1 MIQQER
7 SFDLLNAIPGLKRL
21 LKSRAFQ
28 PSMMLLTLFVFTLV
42 ILTGLFGTPA
52 GSRNFG
58 IIFVWIVWWGLL
70 IIMLVPFMGRFWCS
84 ICPIPAPGEW
94 IQRRNIITKRL
105 PKLRTLNKRWPN
117 RFKNMWLQNFGF
129 MGVALFSVIILTQ
142 PKVSAWLL
150 LGFILL
156 GVVLSVLYKNRMFC
170 RYVCPVGGF
179 IGLYSMVSPLE
190 VRVRDPKVCQT
201 HTTKDCVTGNE
212 NGYGCP
218 WMVYPGKL
226 NRNIDCGMCMECLK
240 TCPKN
245 NIALN
250 VRPFGVDLQ
259 VTKEHRLDE
268 AYKAFIMLACALVY
282 STVLLGPWG
291 WLKNWA
297 NMESFP
303 HWLIYASGF
312 LLFVLVIIPGLFGI
326 ASTVSWMLMKRSIP
340 LRQVFVDFAYT
351 LVPMGLAAWVA
362 FSLGFVLVNGSYAL
376 GVLSDPFGWGW
387 NLFGTADAAWVP
399 AAPQLIAFLQ
409 TGVLVA
415 GLLFSVQTAYKI
427 ARQQMKQHRPA
438 FVAMLPS
445 SAFLS
450 LITLAFMWL
459 YLG

>member
-1 MIQQER
+1 MMR
-7 SFDLLNAIPGLKRL
+7 NSRRLDLLTTIPLLKRA
-21 LKSRAFQ
+21 LKSRLFQ
-28 PSMMLLTLFVFTLV
+28 PVLMLVTLFAFTLV

-58 IIFVWIVWWGLL
+58 IIFTWIVWWGLL
-70 IIMLVPFMGRFWCS
+70 IILLVPFLGRFWCS

-94 IQRRNIITKRL
+94 LQRRSIVIKRL
-105 PKLRTLNKRWPN
+105 PRLRTLNKRWPH
-117 RFKNMWLQNFGF
+117 RLKNMWLQNFGF
-129 MGVALFSVIILTQ
+129 LGMALFSVIILTRPQ
-142 PKVSAWLL
+142 VSAWLL

-156 GVVLSVLYKNRMFC
+156 GVVLSVFYKNRVFC

-179 IGLYSMVSPLE
+179 IGLYAMVSPLE
-190 VRVRDPKVCQT
+190 VRVRDPQVCQS
-201 HTTKDCVTGNE
+201 HKTKDCITGNS

-245 NIALN
+245 NMVLN
-250 VRPFGVDLQ
+250 VRPFGTDLTVQ
-259 VTKEHRLDE
+259 KEHRLDE

-282 STVLLGPWG
+282 SVVLLGPWG

-297 NMESFP
+297 NMGSLS
-303 HWLIYASGF
+303 HWVLYAAGF
-312 LLFVLVIIPGLFGI
+312 LTFVLVLVPGLFGLFSA
-326 ASTVSWMLMKRSIP
+326 ASWLVIRRGLPM
-340 LRQVFVDFAYT
+340 RQVFVDYAYT

-387 NLFGTADAAWVP
+387 NLFGTADAPWSPV
-399 AAPQLIAFLQ
+399 APGIIGFSQ

-427 ARQQMKQHRPA
+427 ARQHVNTHRAA
-438 FVAMLPS
+438 FGAMLPICG
-445 SAFLS
+445 FL
-450 LITLAFMWL
+450 TLLTLSFLWL